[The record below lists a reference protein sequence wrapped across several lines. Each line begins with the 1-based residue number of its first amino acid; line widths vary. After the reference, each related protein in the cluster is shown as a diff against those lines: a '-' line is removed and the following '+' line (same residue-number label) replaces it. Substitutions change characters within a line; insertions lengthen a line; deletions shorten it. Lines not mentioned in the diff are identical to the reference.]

1 MRHRERSFMRKDYN
15 RLTAKQTLRLILW
28 PMLATFVCQRLY
40 LHLVRVQHVYP
51 AGFLVHHLFIGAL
64 IEIPAAFI
72 LAFGTRNR
80 LLARLAPLALGIGS
94 AMVLD
99 EVTYL
104 VATKASD
111 EDYVS
116 AVSLGGAIIL
126 ISLATGFLFAVYRCH
141 QKAEVSGIGG
151 SEPCL

>member
-1 MRHRERSFMRKDYN
+1 MPETENVRDSMRRDYN
-15 RLTAKQTLRLILW
+15 QFTAKQTLRLILA

-51 AGFLVHHLFIGAL
+51 AGYLVHHLFFGAL
-64 IEIPAAFI
+64 IVVPAAFI

-80 LLARLAPLALGIGS
+80 FLGYLAPVALGIGS
-94 AMVLD
+94 AMILD

-104 VATKASD
+104 VATKGTN

-116 AVSLGGAIIL
+116 LVSLMGAILL
-126 ISLATGFLFAVYRCH
+126 ISLAT
-141 QKAEVSGIGG
+141 
-151 SEPCL
+151 